1 MLSVVRGQ
9 LTFFDGLFTLT
20 VVHSP
25 ITWYILWI
33 NGHEIYGWAREAPRH
48 ISVNAV
54 LCFAVVFGW
63 LSLNLVV
70 WFKGRRFPGKNCG
83 SIGFTDYLLNIV
95 LPATPIYSLQAS
107 VYFWAPG
114 PGYVTDFVVFGWV
127 LYMVRYRSRRLLVNV
142 PATLPRHIF
151 TLIKSYVVLGFL

>member
-33 NGHEIYGWAREAPRH
+33 NGHKIYGWAREAPRC

-70 WFKGRRFPGKNCG
+70 WFKGRRFPGENCG
-83 SIGFTDYLLNIV
+83 SIGFMDYLLNVV

-127 LYMVRYRSRRLLVNV
+127 LYMVRYRSRHLLVNG

-151 TLIKSYVVLGFL
+151 TLIKSYVLGFL